1 MDSTPLYRQLAAHY
15 LDAIRAGSLKPGDK
29 LPSLRHLMRQHGISL
44 STALQ
49 LCRSMESEGW
59 VEARERSGYFVRRP
73 RRLSMAPMDEP
84 AADRTPDRAQY
95 VGIHAKVS
103 DFVARRRRVTEKLDL
118 SIARGAPELYPAEAL
133 RNAMTRALRQRPGM
147 LAVAAP
153 LKGHLPFREVLAQRS
168 LRVGM
173 TLSPEDIL
181 VTNGCIEALN
191 LALRAVA
198 QPGDTVAVESP
209 TFYGLLQ
216 VLESLGL
223 QALEIPTSPQTGLSI
238 EALDLAIRTYDNIKA
253 VVVVPHLQNPLG
265 SVMPDTHKA
274 RLAQLCEQHAIPL
287 IEDDTYS
294 ELIDAPM
301 PPRALKSFDASGNVI
316 YCASLHKLLAPGMR
330 LGWMTAGR
338 WQARVEML
346 KFAQT
351 RNNEALSQAAAGEFM
366 ATGGYERHLRHLRQC
381 LKTQR
386 EQTADAIAGFFPPGT
401 RINLPPGGLQ
411 LWVELPERLSSWR
424 VFETALA
431 ERIVVAPG
439 TLFSNSSRFDHYLR
453 INCGWPYGAA
463 VDGALRRLGA
473 IATDLCRPGAA
484 NAATAPASAPASS
497 ATLPLDDRFAA
508 AAGEPLDRRA
518 AHRGLSGGS
527 FL

>member
-1 MDSTPLYRQLAAHY
+1 MDSLPLYRQLAAHY
-15 LDAIRAGSLKPGDK
+15 VDAIHTGSLKQGDK
-29 LPSLRHLMRQHGISL
+29 LPSLRSLMRLHDISL

-49 LCRSMESEGW
+49 LCRTMESDGW
-59 VEARERSGYFVRRP
+59 VEARDRSGYFVRRP
-73 RRLSMAPMDEP
+73 RRLAIAPMEEP
-84 AADRTPDRAQY
+84 AAGVPPDPAQY

-103 DFVARRRRVTEKLDL
+103 DFVARRRQIAEKLNL

-133 RNAMTRALRQRPGM
+133 RNAMTRMLRQQPEM
-147 LAVAAP
+147 LTVASP
-153 LKGHLPFREVLAQRS
+153 LKGHRQFREVLAQRS

-173 TLSPEDIL
+173 AISPDDIL

-216 VLESLGL
+216 VLESLGMR
-223 QALEIPTSPQTGLSI
+223 ALEIPTSPQTGLSI
-238 EALDLAIRTYDNIKA
+238 EALELAISTYDNIKA

-265 SVMPDTHKA
+265 SVMPDAHKA
-274 RLAQLCEQHAIPL
+274 RLAQLCERHAIPL

-294 ELIDAPM
+294 ELVDAPT
-301 PPRALKSFDASGNVI
+301 PPRALKSWDTSGNVI
-316 YCASLHKLLAPGMR
+316 HCASLHKILAPGLR
-330 LGWMTAGR
+330 LGWITAGR

-351 RNNEALSQAAAGEFM
+351 RNNEGLSQGAAGLFM
-366 ATGGYERHLRHLRQC
+366 GTGAYDRHLRHLRGC

-386 EQTADAIAGFFPPGT
+386 EQTADAIASYFPAGT

-411 LWVELPERLSSWR
+411 LWVELPERLSSSR
-424 VFETALA
+424 VFDAALV

-453 INCGWPYGAA
+453 INCGWPYGEP
-463 VDGALRRLGA
+463 VDTGLRRLGQ
-473 IATDLCRPGAA
+473 IIETLSRSGAGA
-484 NAATAPASAPASS
+484 GTASPPRLPEARRLQSSS
-497 ATLPLDDRFAA
+497 A
-508 AAGEPLDRRA
+508 RA
-518 AHRGLSGGS
+518 A
-527 FL
+527 

>member
-1 MDSTPLYRQLAAHY
+1 MDSLPLYRQLAAHY
-15 LDAIRAGSLKPGDK
+15 VDAIHTGSLKQGDK
-29 LPSLRHLMRQHGISL
+29 LPSLRSLMRLHDISL

-49 LCRSMESEGW
+49 LCRTMESDGW
-59 VEARERSGYFVRRP
+59 VEARDRSGYFVRRP
-73 RRLSMAPMDEP
+73 RRLAIAPMEEP
-84 AADRTPDRAQY
+84 AAGVPPDPAQY

-103 DFVARRRRVTEKLDL
+103 DFVARRRQIPEKLNL

-133 RNAMTRALRQRPGM
+133 RNAMTRMLRQQPEM
-147 LAVAAP
+147 LTVASP
-153 LKGHLPFREVLAQRS
+153 LKGHRQFREVLAQRS

-173 TLSPEDIL
+173 AISPDDIL

-216 VLESLGL
+216 VLESLGMR
-223 QALEIPTSPQTGLSI
+223 ALEIPTSPQTGLSI
-238 EALDLAIRTYDNIKA
+238 EALQLAISTYDNIKA

-265 SVMPDTHKA
+265 SVMPDAHKA
-274 RLAQLCEQHAIPL
+274 RLAQLCERHAIPL

-294 ELIDAPM
+294 ELVDAPT
-301 PPRALKSFDASGNVI
+301 PPRALKSWDTSGNVI
-316 YCASLHKLLAPGMR
+316 HCASLHKILAPGLR
-330 LGWMTAGR
+330 LGWIAAGR

-351 RNNEALSQAAAGEFM
+351 RNNEGLSQGAAGLFM
-366 ATGGYERHLRHLRQC
+366 GTGAYDRHLRHLRGC

-386 EQTADAIAGFFPPGT
+386 EQTADAIASYFPAGT

-411 LWVELPERLSSWR
+411 LWVELPERLSSSR
-424 VFETALA
+424 VFDAALA

-453 INCGWPYGAA
+453 INCGWPYGEA
-463 VDGALRRLGA
+463 VDIGLRRLGQ
-473 IATDLCRPGAA
+473 IIETLSRGAGA
-484 NAATAPASAPASS
+484 GTASPPWPSEASRLQSSS
-497 ATLPLDDRFAA
+497 A
-508 AAGEPLDRRA
+508 RA
-518 AHRGLSGGS
+518 A
-527 FL
+527 

>member
-1 MDSTPLYRQLAAHY
+1 MDSLPLYRQLAAHY
-15 LDAIRAGSLKPGDK
+15 VDAIHTGSLKQGDK
-29 LPSLRHLMRQHGISL
+29 LPSLRSLMRLHDISL

-49 LCRSMESEGW
+49 LCRTMESDGW
-59 VEARERSGYFVRRP
+59 VEARDRSGYFVRRP
-73 RRLSMAPMDEP
+73 KRLAIAPMEEP
-84 AADRTPDRAQY
+84 AAGVPPDPAQY

-103 DFVARRRRVTEKLDL
+103 DFVARRRQIPEKLNL

-133 RNAMTRALRQRPGM
+133 RNAMTRMLRQQPE
-147 LAVAAP
+147 LLTVAAQ
-153 LKGHLPFREVLAQRS
+153 LKGQRQFREVLAQRS

-173 TLSPEDIL
+173 AISPEDIL

-216 VLESLGL
+216 VLESLGMR
-223 QALEIPTSPQTGLSI
+223 ALEIPTSPQTGISI
-238 EALDLAIRTYDNIKA
+238 EALELAISTYDNIKA

-265 SVMPDTHKA
+265 SVMPDAHKA
-274 RLAQLCEQHAIPL
+274 RLAQLCERHAIPL

-294 ELIDAPM
+294 ELVDAPT
-301 PPRALKSFDASGNVI
+301 PPRALKSWDTSGNVI
-316 YCASLHKLLAPGMR
+316 HCASLHKILAPGLR
-330 LGWMTAGR
+330 LGWITAGR

-351 RNNEALSQAAAGEFM
+351 RNNEGLSQSAAGLFM
-366 ATGGYERHLRHLRQC
+366 GTGAYDRHLRHLRTC
-381 LKTQR
+381 LKAQR
-386 EQTADAIAGFFPPGT
+386 EQTADAIASYFPAGT

-411 LWVELPERLSSWR
+411 LWVELPERLCSSR
-424 VFETALA
+424 VFDAALA

-453 INCGWPYGAA
+453 INCGWPYGEAIDA
-463 VDGALRRLGA
+463 GLRRLGQ
-473 IATDLCRPGAA
+473 IIETLGRGASA
-484 NAATAPASAPASS
+484 MEKAQPAGHSMPAAPAHARPAEVRRLQSSS
-497 ATLPLDDRFAA
+497 A
-508 AAGEPLDRRA
+508 RA
-518 AHRGLSGGS
+518 A
-527 FL
+527 

>member
-1 MDSTPLYRQLAAHY
+1 MVVFPGICICYPRRHCPSIEAMDSPPLYRQLAARY

-29 LPSLRHLMRQHGISL
+29 LPSLRSLMRQHGISL

-49 LCRSMESEGW
+49 LCRALESEGW

-73 RRLSMAPMDEP
+73 RRLSIAAMDEP
-84 AADRTPDRAQY
+84 AADRAPDPAQY

-103 DFVARRRRVTEKLDL
+103 DFVARRRQIPEKLNL

-133 RNAMTRALRQRPGM
+133 RNAMTRMLRQQPGM
-147 LAVAAP
+147 LAIAAP
-153 LKGHLPFREVLAQRS
+153 LKGHRQFREVLAQRS
-168 LRVGM
+168 VRVGM

-216 VLESLGL
+216 VLESLGMR
-223 QALEIPTSPQTGLSI
+223 ALEIPTSPQTGISI
-238 EALDLAIRTYDNIKA
+238 EALELAIRTYDNIKA

-265 SVMPDTHKA
+265 SVMPDAHKA

-294 ELIDAPM
+294 ELVEAPI
-301 PPRALKSFDASGNVI
+301 PPRAIKSWDAGGNVI
-316 YCASLHKLLAPGMR
+316 HCASLHKILAPGLR
-330 LGWMTAGR
+330 LGWIAAGR

-351 RNNEALSQAAAGEFM
+351 RNNEGLSQGAAGHFM
-366 ATGGYERHLRHLRQC
+366 ATGAYDRHLRHLRNC

-386 EQTADAIAGFFPPGT
+386 EQTADAIAGCFPAGT

-411 LWVELPERLSSWR
+411 LWVELPERLSSSR
-424 VFETALA
+424 VFDAALA

-439 TLFSNSSRFDHYLR
+439 TLFSNSSRFDHYMR
-453 INCGWPYGAA
+453 INCGWPYGEA
-463 VDGALRRLGA
+463 VDAGLRRLGQ
-473 IATDLCRPGAA
+473 IVAA
-484 NAATAPASAPASS
+484 CA
-497 ATLPLDDRFAA
+497 R
-508 AAGEPLDRRA
+508 AGRVAE
-518 AHRGLSGGS
+518 RGLPVAVAA
-527 FL
+527 